1 MKRNNKDNSE
11 DNLLKTAKQCWR
23 EDFWLKILT
32 FSSVGL
38 IITSFFMPPAG
49 YIDPTVM
56 AGVGE
61 LTGIGAI
68 WEFDKAM
75 NKNISAKVKIH
86 EIELELTRTKKGL
99 PTPELD
105 DKNIGEDED

>member
-1 MKRNNKDNSE
+1 MKNNKDDNSSIVE
-11 DNLLKTAKQCWR
+11 EVKQCWK
-23 EDFWLKILT
+23 EDIWLKILT

-86 EIELELTRTKKGL
+86 EIELELSRTKKGL
-99 PTPELD
+99 PEPELD
-105 DKNIGEDED
+105 DKNIGEYED